1 MSITDIRQ
9 AVLTGDADAAADLAR
24 AELEAGTAPAVIMN
38 DALISAMDEAG
49 ARMATGEL
57 FIPEV
62 LVASEAMRAAMDVIT
77 PHLEV
82 EATGGRGTV
91 VIGAVE
97 GDVHDIGKSLVA
109 LMLDGAGFTV
119 HDLGVDVPTPA
130 FVTAAKEHD
139 ACARRASEP
148 SRSSAAR
155 RSRRRSPTRSGPPG
169 THPTPAARCAWCAT
183 CCSRSTAHEVTRGRR
198 ALARRPLASSCA
210 PPVSRARAARSRARP
225 PRPSA
230 ARARCRTPRCASWG
244 R

>member
-9 AVLTGDADAAADLAR
+9 AVLTGDADGAADLAR

-62 LVASEAMRAAMDVIT
+62 LVASEAMKAAMDVIT

-82 EATGGRGTV
+82 EAAGGRGTV

-119 HDLGVDVPTPA
+119 HDLGVDVATPA
-130 FVTAAKEHD
+130 FVAAAKEHD
-139 ACARRASEP
+139 ADVVAM
-148 SRSSAAR
+148 SSLMVTTMPKMKVVIEALREAGIEAKPIVGGAPITQAFADEIGAA
-155 RSRRRSPTRSGPPG
+155 GY
-169 THPTPAARCAWCAT
+169 
-183 CCSRSTAHEVTRGRR
+183 
-198 ALARRPLASSCA
+198 A
-210 PPVSRARAARSRARP
+210 PDAGGAVRLVRDLL
-225 PRPSA
+225 
-230 ARARCRTPRCASWG
+230 
-244 R
+244 

>member
-9 AVLTGDADAAADLAR
+9 AVLTGDADGAAELTR
-24 AELEAGTAPAVIMN
+24 AELEAGAAPAVIMN

-62 LVASEAMRAAMDVIT
+62 LVASEAMKAAMDVIT

-119 HDLGVDVPTPA
+119 HDLGVDVATPV
-130 FVTAAKEHD
+130 FVAAAKEHAADVVAMSSLMVTTMPKMKVVIEALREAGVEAKPIVGGAPITQAFADEIGAAGYAPD
-139 ACARRASEP
+139 AGGAVRLVRD
-148 SRSSAAR
+148 
-155 RSRRRSPTRSGPPG
+155 
-169 THPTPAARCAWCAT
+169 
-183 CCSRSTAHEVTRGRR
+183 
-198 ALARRPLASSCA
+198 LL
-210 PPVSRARAARSRARP
+210 
-225 PRPSA
+225 
-230 ARARCRTPRCASWG
+230 
-244 R
+244 

>member
-9 AVLTGDADAAADLAR
+9 AVLTGDAEGAADLAR

-119 HDLGVDVPTPA
+119 HDLGVDVPIPA
-130 FVTAAKEHD
+130 FVAAAKEHEADVVAMSSLMVTTMPKMKVVIEALREAGVEAKPIVGGAPITQAFADEIGAAGYAPD
-139 ACARRASEP
+139 AGGAVRLVRD
-148 SRSSAAR
+148 
-155 RSRRRSPTRSGPPG
+155 
-169 THPTPAARCAWCAT
+169 
-183 CCSRSTAHEVTRGRR
+183 
-198 ALARRPLASSCA
+198 LL
-210 PPVSRARAARSRARP
+210 
-225 PRPSA
+225 
-230 ARARCRTPRCASWG
+230 
-244 R
+244 

>member
-9 AVLTGDADAAADLAR
+9 AVLTGDADGAADLAR

-77 PHLEV
+77 PHLEL

-119 HDLGVDVPTPA
+119 HDLGVDVATPA
-130 FVTAAKEHD
+130 FVAAAKEHD
-139 ACARRASEP
+139 ADVVAM
-148 SRSSAAR
+148 SSLMVTTMPKMKVVIDALREAGIEAKPIVGGAPITQAFADEIGAA
-155 RSRRRSPTRSGPPG
+155 GY
-169 THPTPAARCAWCAT
+169 
-183 CCSRSTAHEVTRGRR
+183 
-198 ALARRPLASSCA
+198 A
-210 PPVSRARAARSRARP
+210 PDAGGAVRLVRDLL
-225 PRPSA
+225 
-230 ARARCRTPRCASWG
+230 
-244 R
+244 

>member
-9 AVLTGDADAAADLAR
+9 AVLTGDADGAADLAR

-82 EATGGRGTV
+82 EAAGGRGTV

-119 HDLGVDVPTPA
+119 HDLGVDVATPA
-130 FVTAAKEHD
+130 FVAAAKEHD
-139 ACARRASEP
+139 ADVVAM
-148 SRSSAAR
+148 SSLMVTTMPKMKVVIEALREAGIEAKPIVGGAPITQAFADEIGAA
-155 RSRRRSPTRSGPPG
+155 GY
-169 THPTPAARCAWCAT
+169 
-183 CCSRSTAHEVTRGRR
+183 
-198 ALARRPLASSCA
+198 A
-210 PPVSRARAARSRARP
+210 PDAGGAVRLVRDLL
-225 PRPSA
+225 
-230 ARARCRTPRCASWG
+230 
-244 R
+244 

>member
-9 AVLTGDADAAADLAR
+9 AVLTGDADGAADLAR

-38 DALISAMDEAG
+38 EALISAMDEAG

-119 HDLGVDVPTPA
+119 HDLGVDVATPA
-130 FVTAAKEHD
+130 FVAAAKEHD
-139 ACARRASEP
+139 ADVVAM
-148 SRSSAAR
+148 SSLMVTTMPKMKVVIEALREAGVGAKPIVGGAPITQAFADEIGAA
-155 RSRRRSPTRSGPPG
+155 GY
-169 THPTPAARCAWCAT
+169 
-183 CCSRSTAHEVTRGRR
+183 
-198 ALARRPLASSCA
+198 A
-210 PPVSRARAARSRARP
+210 PDAGGAVRLVRDLL
-225 PRPSA
+225 
-230 ARARCRTPRCASWG
+230 
-244 R
+244 

>member
-9 AVLTGDADAAADLAR
+9 AVLAGDVDGAADLAR
-24 AELEAGTAPAVIMN
+24 AELEEGTAPAVIMN

-49 ARMATGEL
+49 ARMATGDL

-77 PHLEV
+77 PRLEV

-119 HDLGVDVPTPA
+119 HDLGVDVAVAA
-130 FVTAAKEHD
+130 FVEAAKEHD
-139 ACARRASEP
+139 ADVVAM
-148 SRSSAAR
+148 SSLMVTTMPKMKVVIEALHEAGIEAKPIVGGAPITQAFADEIGAA
-155 RSRRRSPTRSGPPG
+155 GY
-169 THPTPAARCAWCAT
+169 
-183 CCSRSTAHEVTRGRR
+183 
-198 ALARRPLASSCA
+198 A
-210 PPVSRARAARSRARP
+210 PDAGGAVRLVRDLL
-225 PRPSA
+225 
-230 ARARCRTPRCASWG
+230 
-244 R
+244 

>member
-1 MSITDIRQ
+1 
-9 AVLTGDADAAADLAR
+9 
-24 AELEAGTAPAVIMN
+24 MN

-119 HDLGVDVPTPA
+119 HDLGVDVATPA
-130 FVTAAKEHD
+130 FVAAAKEHD
-139 ACARRASEP
+139 ADVVAM
-148 SRSSAAR
+148 SSLMVTTMPKMKVVIDALREAGIEAKPIVGGAPITQAFADEIGAA
-155 RSRRRSPTRSGPPG
+155 GY
-169 THPTPAARCAWCAT
+169 
-183 CCSRSTAHEVTRGRR
+183 
-198 ALARRPLASSCA
+198 A
-210 PPVSRARAARSRARP
+210 PDAGGAVRLVRDLL
-225 PRPSA
+225 
-230 ARARCRTPRCASWG
+230 
-244 R
+244 

>member
-9 AVLTGDADAAADLAR
+9 AVLTGDADGAADLAR

-119 HDLGVDVPTPA
+119 HDLGVDVATPA
-130 FVTAAKEHD
+130 FVAAAKEHD
-139 ACARRASEP
+139 ADVVAM
-148 SRSSAAR
+148 SSLMVTTMPKMKVVIEALREAGIEAKPIVGGAPITQAFADEIGAA
-155 RSRRRSPTRSGPPG
+155 GY
-169 THPTPAARCAWCAT
+169 
-183 CCSRSTAHEVTRGRR
+183 
-198 ALARRPLASSCA
+198 A
-210 PPVSRARAARSRARP
+210 PDAGGAVRLVRDLL
-225 PRPSA
+225 
-230 ARARCRTPRCASWG
+230 
-244 R
+244 

>member
-9 AVLTGDADAAADLAR
+9 AVLTGDADGAADLAR

-38 DALISAMDEAG
+38 EALISAMDEAG

-82 EATGGRGTV
+82 EAAGGRGTV

-119 HDLGVDVPTPA
+119 HDLGVDVAIPD
-130 FVTAAKEHD
+130 FVAAAKEHD
-139 ACARRASEP
+139 ADVVAM
-148 SRSSAAR
+148 SSLMVTTMPKMKVVIEALHAAGLEAK
-155 RSRRRSPTRSGPPG
+155 PIVGGAPITQAFADEIG
-169 THPTPAARCAWCAT
+169 AA
-183 CCSRSTAHEVTRGRR
+183 GY
-198 ALARRPLASSCA
+198 A
-210 PPVSRARAARSRARP
+210 PDAGGAVRLVRDLL
-225 PRPSA
+225 
-230 ARARCRTPRCASWG
+230 
-244 R
+244 

>member
-9 AVLTGDADAAADLAR
+9 AVLTGDAEGAADLAR

-77 PHLEV
+77 PHLEL

-119 HDLGVDVPTPA
+119 HDLGVDVPIPA
-130 FVTAAKEHD
+130 FVAAAKEHEADVVAMSSLMVTTMPKMKVVIEALREAGVEAKPIVGGAPITQAFADEIGAAGYAPD
-139 ACARRASEP
+139 AGGAVRLVRD
-148 SRSSAAR
+148 
-155 RSRRRSPTRSGPPG
+155 
-169 THPTPAARCAWCAT
+169 
-183 CCSRSTAHEVTRGRR
+183 
-198 ALARRPLASSCA
+198 LL
-210 PPVSRARAARSRARP
+210 
-225 PRPSA
+225 
-230 ARARCRTPRCASWG
+230 
-244 R
+244 

>member
-9 AVLTGDADAAADLAR
+9 AVLTGDADGAADLAR

-82 EATGGRGTV
+82 EASGSRGTV

-119 HDLGVDVPTPA
+119 HDLGVDVAIPA
-130 FVTAAKEHD
+130 FVAAAKEHHADVVAMSSLMVTTMPKMKVVIEALREAGIEAKPIVGGAPITQAFADEIGAAGYAPD
-139 ACARRASEP
+139 AGGAVRLVRD
-148 SRSSAAR
+148 
-155 RSRRRSPTRSGPPG
+155 
-169 THPTPAARCAWCAT
+169 
-183 CCSRSTAHEVTRGRR
+183 
-198 ALARRPLASSCA
+198 LL
-210 PPVSRARAARSRARP
+210 
-225 PRPSA
+225 
-230 ARARCRTPRCASWG
+230 
-244 R
+244 

>member
-9 AVLTGDADAAADLAR
+9 AVLAGDADGAADLAR

-38 DALISAMDEAG
+38 EALISAMDEAG

-77 PHLEV
+77 PHLEL

-119 HDLGVDVPTPA
+119 HDLGVDVAIPA
-130 FVTAAKEHD
+130 FVAAAKEHD
-139 ACARRASEP
+139 ADVVAM
-148 SRSSAAR
+148 SSLMVTTMPKMKVVIEALREAGLEAKPIVGGAPITQAFADEIGAA
-155 RSRRRSPTRSGPPG
+155 GY
-169 THPTPAARCAWCAT
+169 
-183 CCSRSTAHEVTRGRR
+183 
-198 ALARRPLASSCA
+198 A
-210 PPVSRARAARSRARP
+210 PDAGGAVRLVRDLL
-225 PRPSA
+225 
-230 ARARCRTPRCASWG
+230 
-244 R
+244 

>member
-9 AVLTGDADAAADLAR
+9 AVLSGDADGAADLAR

-62 LVASEAMRAAMDVIT
+62 LVASEAMKAAMDVIT
-77 PHLEV
+77 PHLEL

-130 FVTAAKEHD
+130 FVAAAKEHD
-139 ACARRASEP
+139 ADVVAM
-148 SRSSAAR
+148 SSLMVTTMPKMKVVIEALHEAGIEAKPIVGGAPITQAFADEIGAA
-155 RSRRRSPTRSGPPG
+155 GY
-169 THPTPAARCAWCAT
+169 
-183 CCSRSTAHEVTRGRR
+183 
-198 ALARRPLASSCA
+198 A
-210 PPVSRARAARSRARP
+210 PDAGGAVRLVRDLL
-225 PRPSA
+225 
-230 ARARCRTPRCASWG
+230 
-244 R
+244 

>member
-9 AVLTGDADAAADLAR
+9 AVLTGDADGAADLAR

-38 DALISAMDEAG
+38 EALISAMDEAG
-49 ARMATGEL
+49 AKMATGEL

-82 EATGGRGTV
+82 EAAGGRGTV

-119 HDLGVDVPTPA
+119 HDLGVDVAIPD
-130 FVTAAKEHD
+130 FVAAAKEHD
-139 ACARRASEP
+139 ADVVAM
-148 SRSSAAR
+148 SSLMVTTMPKMKVVIEALHAAGLEAK
-155 RSRRRSPTRSGPPG
+155 PIVGGAPITQAFADEIG
-169 THPTPAARCAWCAT
+169 AA
-183 CCSRSTAHEVTRGRR
+183 GY
-198 ALARRPLASSCA
+198 A
-210 PPVSRARAARSRARP
+210 PDAGGAVRLVRDLL
-225 PRPSA
+225 
-230 ARARCRTPRCASWG
+230 
-244 R
+244 